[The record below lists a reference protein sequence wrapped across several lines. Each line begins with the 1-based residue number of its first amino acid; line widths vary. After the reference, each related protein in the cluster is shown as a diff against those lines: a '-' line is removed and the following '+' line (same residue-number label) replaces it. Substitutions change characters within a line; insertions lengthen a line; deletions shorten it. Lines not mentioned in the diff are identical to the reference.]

1 MPSQPLIRFFF
12 ALLFPLPAL
21 AGDINEE
28 LLAAARK
35 SDVEAVKA
43 LLAKGADVNAK
54 TAYGATA
61 LSYAADKGH
70 VEVVKVLLDRGAD
83 VNVKDTFYGETPL
96 GWAAYRGHATVVTL
110 LLDKGAAAKDGAL
123 MAGVYQGHVEVVKA
137 VLEKGGAKTETLS
150 SALETATKS
159 GRPEI
164 IELLKK
170 AGAVPPPKA
179 DFQVDPEVLKTY
191 TGTYK
196 KQDGTEFTIS
206 LREGKLEGEVE
217 GFSSALEAIDQV
229 TFKPLEFGGITI
241 TFVLEEGKV
250 AALKLKEGEEDSTFK
265 KVGGR

>member
-1 MPSQPLIRFFF
+1 MLTRLLIWLSF
-12 ALLFPLPAL
+12 ALWLPLTAF

-35 SDVEAVKA
+35 SEVEALKA

-70 VEVVKVLLDRGAD
+70 VEVVKLLLDRGAD

-96 GWAAYRGHATVVTL
+96 GWAAYRGHAAVVKL

-123 MAGVYQGHVEVVKA
+123 MAGVYQGHGEVVKA
-137 VLEKGGAKTETLS
+137 VLEKGGVKTETLS
-150 SALETATKS
+150 SALETASKS
-159 GRPEI
+159 GRADI
-164 IELLKK
+164 VELLKK

-179 DFQVDPEVLKTY
+179 DFQVEPEVLKTY
-191 TGTYK
+191 TGAYK

-206 LREGKLEGEVE
+206 LKDGKLEGEVE
-217 GFSSALEAIDQV
+217 GFSSSLEAIDQV
-229 TFKPLEFGGITI
+229 TFKPVEFGGITI
-241 TFVLEEGKV
+241 TFVLEGGKV
-250 AALKLKEGEEDSTFK
+250 TALRMKDGEEDSIYK